1 MTLVD
6 LMENDWLTPETRA
19 VIIEF
24 VLYNPNSNLFAV
36 SSMTFEFLPTG
47 CKLLLPGEHNSS
59 HCFFFLMLLD
69 VFDGQYPVQS
79 KVSSES
85 DAVISY
91 RFIIIVAVI
100 PVYKMDLIR
109 LDRYIGSFMITVM
122 VSEILTFIY
131 IIYYIY
137 REVKVFKV
145 QGKKYF
151 NVG

>member
-1 MTLVD
+1 
-6 LMENDWLTPETRA
+6 
-19 VIIEF
+19 
-24 VLYNPNSNLFAV
+24 
-36 SSMTFEFLPTG
+36 
-47 CKLLLPGEHNSS
+47 
-59 HCFFFLMLLD
+59 MLLD